1 MFTYD
6 KDKEFRQITKSF
18 LYPVLLYL
26 RQMSLNLMDTG
37 GIAGVRAHKFGG
49 RTGFA
54 GRHFL
59 PEIDGDFG
67 VITSH
72 CHKDQPHI
80 ISLRFVFAGEWQHNT
95 ILSTQ
100 TVNRVTDLLDGS
112 RFIA

>member
-26 RQMSLNLMDTG
+26 RQMSLNLIDTG

-54 GRHFL
+54 GRHFCQKL
-59 PEIDGDFG
+59 TA
-67 VITSH
+67 TSG
-72 CHKDQPHI
+72 
-80 ISLRFVFAGEWQHNT
+80 L
-95 ILSTQ
+95 
-100 TVNRVTDLLDGS
+100 
-112 RFIA
+112 